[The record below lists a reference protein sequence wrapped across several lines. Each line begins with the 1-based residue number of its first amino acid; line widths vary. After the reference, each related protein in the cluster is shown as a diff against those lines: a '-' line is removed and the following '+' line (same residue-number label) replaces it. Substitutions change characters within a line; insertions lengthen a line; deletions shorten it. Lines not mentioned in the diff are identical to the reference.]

1 VNIIAH
7 TAEECNRI
15 PTASNNK
22 NTAPAESGFTP
33 EDTSDGSQDT
43 SGKRHSFSFKLAR
56 EIQKL
61 KGDNAGNGCHEAIV
75 IKYLL

>member
-1 VNIIAH
+1 MKILAHITEDVTHNPTVN
-7 TAEECNRI
+7 
-15 PTASNNK
+15 NNV
-22 NTAPAESGFTP
+22 TAPAESGFTP